1 MTTKFFKYPFA
12 VGGDTTPIPNT
23 IQPGGEVSYPSGF
36 TEDYE
41 LPLDSDPD
49 ALPIPRPEFNSLMND
64 ITGAIQ
70 QLQILGAPNFI
81 STSDNDGVAYS
92 YSKYARVVYANKI
105 YESLSDTNNT
115 LPTDETKWRLYDFS
129 ASKTTIDN
137 ATFEGTVVSGDFVY
151 WDYANTR
158 FAKAIAN
165 GASAQNV
172 MGVADL
178 TYGRVL
184 VSGDIGGFTG
194 LTPGVPYF
202 LSPTTAGAITTTPSS
217 NAGLVGI
224 SKSATELY
232 LAIVLNDASTGGIPV
247 GTSLDFRG
255 TTAPSGFL
263 LEDGSL
269 VSRTT
274 YANLFGVLSFTQTGS
289 ITNAS
294 ASVTG
299 LSDTSFMR
307 VGMQITGNNIPS
319 GTTIA
324 TIVNGTSITI
334 SANATATGTT
344 AITFYLYGS
353 GDEST
358 TFKIPD
364 SRRKTNIGAGSSG
377 TATIGSTVGSTGGS
391 ETHTLT
397 ISEMPSH
404 NHPGSTVEVLTS
416 APGSPAFAAGAG
428 DTPDVT
434 PVSVAS
440 QGGGTAHN
448 IMQPSLVSTKIIK
461 Y

>member
-1 MTTKFFKYPFA
+1 MTTKFFKYSFA
-12 VGGDTTPIPNT
+12 EAGDTTPIPND
-23 IQPGGEVSYPSGF
+23 IQPGGEVSYPAGF

-64 ITGAIQ
+64 VTGAIQ
-70 QLQILGAPNFI
+70 QLQILGAPLFI
-81 STSDNDGVAYS
+81 TTGDNDGVAYS

-105 YESLSDTNNT
+105 YESLADTNNT

-137 ATFEGTVVSGDFVY
+137 ATFEGTVTSGDFVY
-151 WDYANTR
+151 WDSGNTR

-172 MGVADL
+172 IGVADL

-194 LTPGVPYF
+194 LTPGAPYF

-217 NAGLVGI
+217 NAALVGI

-232 LAIVLNDASTGGIPV
+232 LAIILNDASTGGIPV

-255 TTAPSGFL
+255 ITAPSGFL
-263 LEDGSL
+263 LENGAD

-274 YANLFGVLSFTQTGS
+274 YANLFSVLTSTQTGS

-307 VGMQITGNNIPS
+307 VGMEVTGNNIPS
-319 GTTIA
+319 GTTIT
-324 TIVNGTSITI
+324 TIDSGTSITL
-334 SANATATGTT
+334 SANATATGST
-344 AITFYLYGS
+344 AIIFYLYGS

-358 TFKIPD
+358 TFTLPD
-364 SRRKTNIGAGSSG
+364 SRRRVNVGSGGTG
-377 TATIGSTVGSTGGS
+377 TATVKSTVGSSGGS

-397 ISEMPSH
+397 ISEMPAH

-416 APGSPAFAAGAG
+416 APGTPSLAAGAG
-428 DTPDVT
+428 DTPDITAVN
-434 PVSVAS
+434 VAS
-440 QGGGTAHN
+440 QGDGTAHN
-448 IMQPSLVSTKIIK
+448 IMQPSLVCTRMIK